1 MHTFVLEGTATKN
14 RDNLV
19 GKRSGSDTCFNLV
32 LRQLACFE
40 VGIHQ
45 LVIGFGRRLDKVLTH
60 LITLI
65 NKVIGHRS
73 VFKCCSAVLFVPD
86 NGLVFDQVDHANE
99 LFLGSDGHL
108 DRHGVAIKSFSK
120 LLDNIHVVRTRTIHL
135 VHEDHTR
142 NGVLVCLPPDCLGL
156 RLNT

>member
-1 MHTFVLEGTATKN
+1 MHTLVLEGTPSKD
-14 RDNLV
+14 RDNLI
-19 GKRSGSDTCFNLV
+19 GKCPGSNTGFNLV

-65 NKVIGHRS
+65 NQIIGHRS
-73 VFKCCSAVLFVPD
+73 VFEGCSAVLFVPD
-86 NGLVFDQVDHANE
+86 DGLVFDQVDHANE
-99 LFLGSDGHL
+99 LFLGTDGHL
-108 DRHGVAIKSFSK
+108 DGHGVAIKSFSK
-120 LLDNIHVVRTRTIHL
+120 LLYNIHVVRTRAIHL

-156 RLNT
+156 WLNT